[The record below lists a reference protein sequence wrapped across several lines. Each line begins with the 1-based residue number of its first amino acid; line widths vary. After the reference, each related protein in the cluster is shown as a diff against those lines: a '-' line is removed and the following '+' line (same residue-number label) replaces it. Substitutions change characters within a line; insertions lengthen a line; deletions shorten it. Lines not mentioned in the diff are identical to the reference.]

1 MAMKSLASLSY
12 RVSLIA
18 RTQRTR
24 FDQRAQSIGIT
35 LSQWRAIFAISVDE
49 GTSQRRIAEKIE
61 IGDVAAGRLVDRLVD
76 NGWVE
81 RRADPTDRRT
91 HRLYL
96 TPAARPLLARLAA
109 LGKDEEALALEGID
123 PRDAEIVFAV
133 LDRVIANLE
142 RAGVASD
149 PCNDPELL
157 D

>member
-24 FDQRAQSIGIT
+24 FDQRARSIGIT
-35 LSQWRAIFAISVDE
+35 LSQWRAIFAISIDE
-49 GTSQRRIAEKIE
+49 GTSQRRIAETIDV
-61 IGDVAAGRLVDRLVD
+61 GDVAAGRLVDRLVD

-81 RRADPTDRRT
+81 RRADPADRRT

-96 TPAARPLLARLAA
+96 TPAARPLLDRLAA
-109 LGKDEEALALEGID
+109 LGQSEEAMALEGLDARDID
-123 PRDAEIVFAV
+123 VALAV

-142 RAGVASD
+142 RAGEAGETCRD
-149 PCNDPELL
+149 PGDLN
-157 D
+157 

>member
-24 FDQRAQSIGIT
+24 FDQRARSIGIT
-35 LSQWRAIFAISVDE
+35 LSQWRAIFAISIDE
-49 GTSQRRIAEKIE
+49 GTSQRRIAETIDV
-61 IGDVAAGRLVDRLVD
+61 GDVAAGRLVDRLVD

-81 RRADPTDRRT
+81 RRADPADRRT

-96 TPAARPLLARLAA
+96 TSAARPLLDRLAA
-109 LGKDEEALALEGID
+109 LGQSEEAMALEGLD
-123 PRDAEIVFAV
+123 PRDIDVALAV

-142 RAGVASD
+142 RASEASETCRD
-149 PCNDPELL
+149 PGDL

>member
-24 FDQRAQSIGIT
+24 FDQRARSIGIT
-35 LSQWRAIFAISVDE
+35 LSQWRAIFAISIDE
-49 GTSQRRIAEKIE
+49 GTSQRRIAETID

-81 RRADPTDRRT
+81 RRADPADRRT

-96 TPAARPLLARLAA
+96 TPAARPLIDRLAA
-109 LGKDEEALALEGID
+109 LGQSEEAMALEGLD
-123 PRDAEIVFAV
+123 PRDIDVALAV
-133 LDRVIANLE
+133 LDRIIANLE
-142 RAGVASD
+142 RAGQADIPRSE
-149 PCNDPELL
+149 PNDPA
-157 D
+157 